1 MLDFW
6 SSDKINVN
14 ELPVVWW
21 VPDENSRTGGSI
33 QGYADY
39 LRVVVDSAEG
49 IADACIFGKRN
60 GLDVTAWQKA
70 AVKTADFLV
79 RNQDSD
85 GTWSRAYRR
94 SGAVIMTDGSLENFN
109 QSMIWSG
116 FDGRSRLASYCAV
129 RFLAKMYTLTGDAKY
144 RDSAIRTAEWAYD
157 TLYLDIGKYV
167 SICPDHVNVVD
178 KESAIYAMYCFST
191 AYDLTGGEKYRRAL
205 EYAAVSSMSF
215 VYVYDF
221 AVPYS
226 ARSDY
231 DAVNVF
237 KNGGVI
243 GQSVIATG
251 WGAVDAYA
259 ACTYYDFFDYWVM
272 TGDEVFLDFAK
283 FIQSNTKI
291 TASDEKT
298 GWYLPGMNLEA
309 CNVSGNVFSTAG
321 DGVWLPWISHSF
333 VDPII
338 DMRDRYGS
346 ADVTALA
353 DRYSR
358 EELSRLRNSGT

>member
-1 MLDFW
+1 M
-6 SSDKINVN
+6 
-14 ELPVVWW
+14 
-21 VPDENSRTGGSI
+21 
-33 QGYADY
+33 Y
-39 LRVVVDSAEG
+39 LE
-49 IADACIFGKRN
+49 
-60 GLDVTAWQKA
+60 
-70 AVKTADFLV
+70 
-79 RNQDSD
+79 
-85 GTWSRAYRR
+85 
-94 SGAVIMTDGSLENFN
+94 
-109 QSMIWSG
+109 
-116 FDGRSRLASYCAV
+116 
-129 RFLAKMYTLTGDAKY
+129 
-144 RDSAIRTAEWAYD
+144 
-157 TLYLDIGKYV
+157 IGKYV

-191 AYDLTGGEKYRRAL
+191 AYDLTGEEKYREAL
-205 EYAAVSSMSF
+205 EHAAVSAMSF
-215 VYVYDF
+215 VYVYDY

-226 ARSDY
+226 AGSDY

-259 ACTYYDFFDYWVM
+259 ACTYFDFFDYWVM
-272 TGDEVFLDFAK
+272 TGDSTFLDFAK
-283 FIQSNTKI
+283 FIQNNTKI
-291 TASDEKT
+291 TASDSET

-338 DMRDRYGS
+338 DMRDRYGN